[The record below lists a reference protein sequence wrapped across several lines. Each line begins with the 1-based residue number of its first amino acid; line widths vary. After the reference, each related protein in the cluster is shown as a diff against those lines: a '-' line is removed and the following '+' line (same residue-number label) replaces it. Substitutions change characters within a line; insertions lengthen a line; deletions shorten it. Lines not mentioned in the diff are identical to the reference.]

1 MKSTTEKYFNEE
13 NLKLAYYRVVCW
25 TERLVKDRFGI
36 NAFGSD
42 LDENCKNL
50 AEKLRD
56 GAYIPQKGFKYYEP
70 KSSGTQRTK
79 TLLFIEDALVYQA
92 IANVIASNVYPQ
104 LSDTEDFVYGSVLMP
119 DVAKGVEIFKEQNQN
134 FFFFKFWKSL
144 YNKFKNSVVK
154 AIEEDEATYKFETD
168 ITGFFDA
175 IPHYNL
181 LLTLSTEFGV
191 EDEIL
196 DLLSECFNA
205 WSGTKESSTPGVG
218 IPQGPVPSSFFANL
232 LLHPLDKQLMGEA
245 FKYFRY
251 MDDINIYGYSEDD
264 LLDVLV
270 KIDNYLKGMGLS
282 INSKKTRIQK
292 VDPTKDET
300 LKSLKRF
307 EILGD
312 EYEGNIS
319 DIEEITNSLEIDIS
333 KNITALLDQT
343 NEPLAEIN
351 SDIISDPDAVIE
363 FWENEIKIVEDEFP
377 KLFKEEFGKILLI
390 DEEKSDDV
398 EFIKYSTKYGT
409 ALRSLNEFKKVEA
422 NKDLLKYWLFGL
434 KKYKWRASNYVI
446 TLQYYRNNDELKKG
460 LLDLYGYG
468 KNYEC
473 YRYYLVTCLSYN
485 FQSNDRTLRE
495 YFKMLKDEQS
505 LLVRYAWYNLL
516 IKGSNDPQLLS
527 SLKATLATESSEYLK
542 LMVLDYWKRDDK
554 REETMEDLIN
564 SVGL

>member
-1 MKSTTEKYFNEE
+1 MNKTTEKYFNEE
-13 NLKLAYYRVVCW
+13 NLKLAYHRVVCW
-25 TERLVKDRFGI
+25 PERLVKDRFGI
-36 NAFGSD
+36 NAFGAN
-42 LDENCKNL
+42 LELNCRNL
-50 AEKLRD
+50 ADKLRS
-56 GAYIPQKGFKYYEP
+56 GGYTPQKGFKFYVP

-79 TLLFIEDALVYQA
+79 TLLFIEDAIVYQA
-92 IANVIASNVYPQ
+92 IANVIASKVYPQ
-104 LSDTEDFVYGSVLMP
+104 LSETEDFVYGSVLAP
-119 DVAKGVEIFKEQNQN
+119 EVAKGIEIFKEQNQN

-144 YNKFKNSVVK
+144 YNKFKNSVIK
-154 AIEEDEATYKFETD
+154 AIEEDQATYKFETD

-196 DLLSECFNA
+196 DILSECFNA

-292 VDPTKDET
+292 VDPIKDET

-307 EILGD
+307 EILGE
-312 EYEGNIS
+312 EYDGTS
-319 DIEEITNSLEIDIS
+319 IEVEIESNNEDIS
-333 KNITALLDQT
+333 KNIAALLDQT
-343 NEPLAEIN
+343 NELDFEIN
-351 SDIISDPDAVIE
+351 STIISDPEAVIE
-363 FWENEIKIVEDEFP
+363 FWENEIKIVEEELP
-377 KLFKEEFGKILLI
+377 KLFKEEFGTIWLI

-409 ALRSLNEFKKVEA
+409 ALRSLNEYKKVEA
-422 NKDLLKYWLFGL
+422 NKDLLKYWLFAL
-434 KKYKWRASNYVI
+434 KKYNWRASNYVI
-446 TLQYYRNNDELKKG
+446 TLQYYSNNDELKKG
-460 LLDLYGYG
+460 LLDLYAFG

-473 YRYYLVTCLSYN
+473 YRYYLVTCLNYN
-485 FQSNDRTLRE
+485 FQWKDRTLRE
-495 YFKMLKDEQS
+495 YFKMLKEEPS
-505 LLVRYAWYNLL
+505 LLVRYAWYNLI
-516 IKGSNDPQLLS
+516 IKGSNDSQLLS
-527 SLKATLATESSEYLK
+527 SLKATLSAESSEYLK
-542 LMVLDYWKRDDK
+542 LMVLAYWKRDDK
-554 REETMEDLIN
+554 REETMENLIN

>member
-1 MKSTTEKYFNEE
+1 MNDKVEKYFNEE

-25 TERLVKDRFGI
+25 PERLVKDRFGI
-36 NAFGSD
+36 NAFGSN
-42 LDENCKNL
+42 LELNCRNL
-50 AEKLRD
+50 SDKLRS
-56 GAYIPQKGFKYYEP
+56 GGYTPQKGFKFYVP

-79 TLLFIEDALVYQA
+79 TLLFIEDAIVYQA
-92 IANVIASNVYPQ
+92 IANVIANKVYPQ
-104 LSDTEDFVYGSVLMP
+104 LSETEDFVYGSVLAP
-119 DVAKGVEIFKEQNQN
+119 EVAKGIEIFKEQNQN

-144 YNKFKNSVVK
+144 YNKFKNSVIK
-154 AIEEDEATYKFETD
+154 AIEEDQATYKFETD

-196 DLLSECFNA
+196 DILSECFNA

-292 VDPTKDET
+292 VDPIKDET

-307 EILGD
+307 EILGE
-312 EYEGNIS
+312 EYDGTS
-319 DIEEITNSLEIDIS
+319 IEVEIESNNVDIS
-333 KNITALLDQT
+333 KNIAALLDQT
-343 NEPLAEIN
+343 NELDFEIN
-351 SDIISDPDAVIE
+351 STIISDPESVIE
-363 FWENEIKIVEDEFP
+363 FWENEIKIVEEELP
-377 KLFKEEFGKILLI
+377 KLFEEEFGTIWLI

-409 ALRSLNEFKKVEA
+409 ALRSLNEYKKVEA
-422 NKDLLKYWLFGL
+422 NKDLLKYWLFAL

-446 TLQYYRNNDELKKG
+446 TLQYYSNNDELKKG
-460 LLDLYGYG
+460 LLDLYAFG

-473 YRYYLVTCLSYN
+473 YRYYLVTCLNYN
-485 FQSNDRTLRE
+485 FQWKDKTLRE
-495 YFKMLKDEQS
+495 YFKMLKEEPS
-505 LLVRYAWYNLL
+505 LLVRYAWYNLI
-516 IKGSNDPQLLS
+516 IKGSNDSQLLS
-527 SLKATLATESSEYLK
+527 SLKATLSAESSEYLK
-542 LMVLDYWKRDDK
+542 LMVLAYWKRDDK
-554 REETMEDLIN
+554 REETMENLIN

>member
-1 MKSTTEKYFNEE
+1 MKSVTEKYFNEE

-333 KNITALLDQT
+333 KNISALLDQT

-390 DEEKSDDV
+390 DEEKSDDI

-409 ALRSLNEFKKVEA
+409 ALRSLNELKKVEA
-422 NKDLLKYWLFGL
+422 NKDLWKYWLFGL

-460 LLDLYGYG
+460 LIDLYGYG

>member
-1 MKSTTEKYFNEE
+1 MNSTTEKYFNEE
-13 NLKLAYYRVVCW
+13 NLKLAYNRVVCW
-25 TERLVKDRFGI
+25 PERLVKDRFGI
-36 NAFGSD
+36 NAFGAN
-42 LDENCKNL
+42 LEENCKNL
-50 AEKLRD
+50 ADKLRD
-56 GAYIPQKGFKYYEP
+56 GAYVPQKGFKFYVP

-79 TLLFIEDALVYQA
+79 TLLFIEDAIVYQA
-92 IANVIASNVYPQ
+92 IANVIASKVYPQ
-104 LSDTEDFVYGSVLMP
+104 LSETEDFVYGSVLAP
-119 DVAKGVEIFKEQNQN
+119 EVAKGIEIFKEQNQN

-144 YNKFKNSVVK
+144 YNKFKNSVIK
-154 AIEEDEATYKFETD
+154 AIEEDQATYKFETD

-196 DLLSECFNA
+196 DILSECFNA

-292 VDPTKDET
+292 VDPIKDET

-307 EILGD
+307 EILGE
-312 EYEGNIS
+312 EYDGTS
-319 DIEEITNSLEIDIS
+319 IEVEIESNNVDIS
-333 KNITALLDQT
+333 KNIAALLDQT
-343 NEPLAEIN
+343 SEPLVEIN
-351 SDIISDPDAVIE
+351 SNIISDPESVIE
-363 FWENEIKIVEDEFP
+363 FWENEIKIVEEELP
-377 KLFKEEFGKILLI
+377 KLFEEEFGTIWLI

-409 ALRSLNEFKKVEA
+409 ALRSINEYKKVEA
-422 NKDLLKYWLFGL
+422 NKDLLKFWLFAL

-460 LLDLYGYG
+460 LLDLYAFG

-473 YRYYLVTCLSYN
+473 YRYYLVTCLNYN
-485 FQSNDRTLRE
+485 FQWKDRNLRE
-495 YFKMLKDEQS
+495 YFKMLKEEPS
-505 LLVRYAWYNLL
+505 LLVRYAWYNLI
-516 IKGSNDPQLLS
+516 IKGSNDSQLLS
-527 SLKATLATESSEYLK
+527 SLKATLSAESSEYLK
-542 LMVLDYWKRDDK
+542 LMVLAYWKRDDN
-554 REETMEDLIN
+554 REETMENLIN